1 MVEILKDNRFDI
13 PEEEK
18 GDELIPFQAPQPTEE
33 SQENRM
39 AAVSELISRVWGFH
53 RLRPL
58 QEEAIAA
65 ILAERDL
72 LLILPTGGGKS
83 LCFQA
88 PALMREGLTVCVSPL
103 ISLMKDQVDGLIA
116 NGFPAG
122 MLNSIQTPLE
132 RRQVYQDLESGR
144 LKLLFVAPERL
155 MLDGFLER
163 LARCGLQAVAI
174 DEAHCISQWGHD
186 FRPEYRQLGELKRLM
201 PGLGVHAFTA
211 TATERVRRDIL
222 AQLQLEDPLVIVG
235 QCAGSGVFNPV
246 VENLVVDLIGEHH

>member
-1 MVEILKDNRFDI
+1 MTD
-13 PEEEK
+13 
-18 GDELIPFQAPQPTEE
+18 
-33 SQENRM
+33 SQQTASRENDF
-39 AAVSELISRVWGFH
+39 SEALSNVFGFH
-53 RLRPL
+53 GFRDN
-58 QEEAIAA
+58 QEEIVRAIVSG
-65 ILAERDL
+65 RDVFAVM
-72 LLILPTGGGKS
+72 PTGGGKS
-83 LCFQA
+83 LCYQL
-88 PALMREGLTVCVSPL
+88 PAYLLEGTCVVVSPL

-186 FRPEYRQLGELKRLM
+186 FRPEYRQLGEL
-201 PGLGVHAFTA
+201 
-211 TATERVRRDIL
+211 
-222 AQLQLEDPLVIVG
+222 
-235 QCAGSGVFNPV
+235 
-246 VENLVVDLIGEHH
+246 